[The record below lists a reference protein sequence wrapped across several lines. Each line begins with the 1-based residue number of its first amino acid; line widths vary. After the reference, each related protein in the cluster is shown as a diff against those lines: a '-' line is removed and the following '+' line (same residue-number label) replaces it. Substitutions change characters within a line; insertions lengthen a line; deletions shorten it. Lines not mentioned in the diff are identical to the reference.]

1 MSYIHRIGRTGRGG
15 RAGKAITLFSDDDKD
30 YVRTIA
36 NVMKKSGEE
45 VPEWI
50 LSLKACD
57 NKAWRKLEKE
67 PTRRKL
73 ISKKPKAHLP
83 KAFLKNMDKHIK
95 KHSMAQANQK
105 DVAQFEE
112 EQFEDNDELKSA
124 PIKRQKVENDD
135 ASEDGGNWNTVQEDN
150 DDEEIDSDQY

>member
-1 MSYIHRIGRTGRGG
+1 
-15 RAGKAITLFSDDDKD
+15 
-30 YVRTIA
+30 
-36 NVMKKSGEE
+36 MKKSGEE

-67 PTRRKL
+67 PTQRKL
-73 ISKKPKAHLP
+73 ISKKAKDHLP

-95 KHSMAQANQK
+95 KHSMAQADPR

-112 EQFEDNDELKSA
+112 EQFEDDEEFESA
-124 PIKRQKVENDD
+124 PSKRQKVANNG
-135 ASEDGGNWNTVQEDN
+135 SEDGGNWNTVQEED

>member
-1 MSYIHRIGRTGRGG
+1 
-15 RAGKAITLFSDDDKD
+15 
-30 YVRTIA
+30 
-36 NVMKKSGEE
+36 MKKSGEE

-73 ISKKPKAHLP
+73 ISKKPREQLP

-95 KHSMAQANQK
+95 KHSMAQADNK
-105 DVAQFEE
+105 NVAQFED
-112 EQFEDNDELKSA
+112 EQFEDDEDFEIA
-124 PIKRQKVENDD
+124 PTKRQKVEDHDND
-135 ASEDGGNWNTVQEDN
+135 SGDGGNWNTAQDD